1 MYCCRKTIP
10 QTCSKEKHKKKQ
22 WRSYPILYQ
31 ESPSAIVSRE
41 MFQLAQE
48 ELARRNSKKPVTQKK
63 AKTNRG
69 RLTSKYPLSERLFC
83 GNCGCYYR
91 RITWDIHGR
100 KQVVWRCINRVEFG
114 KRYCGD
120 SPSIPEEVLHH
131 AILEAIRS
139 LVQNRQKDWQPIW
152 KTLCWI
158 VSPIIWMN
166 FPPEAIK
173 NKLKNWN
180 RNLTNYWLWPR
191 RKWNCR
197 PKARADRKG
206 NAETERKGSGIGRF
220 RIYFTTHTRSGGV
233 KLRSSFPWPF
243 GTDMGGE
250 VMILYDPEIIL
261 RIRPTWHDLYRPI
274 RCRGTGPRQRLI

>member
-1 MYCCRKTIP
+1 MDIVRILKNEKYMGDVLLQKTY
-10 QTCSKEKHKKKQ
+10 TTNLFEGKHKKNNGEVTQYYIKNHH
-22 WRSYPILYQ
+22 P
-31 ESPSAIVSRE
+31 AIVSRE

-63 AKTNRG
+63 VKTNRG
-69 RLTSKYPLSERLFC
+69 RFTSKYPLSERLVC

-91 RITWDIHGR
+91 RVTWDIHGR

-158 VSPIIWMN
+158 ISQIIWMN
-166 FPPEAIK
+166 FPRK
-173 NKLKNWN
+173 QSK
-180 RNLTNYWLWPR
+180 TN
-191 RKWNCR
+191 
-197 PKARADRKG
+197 
-206 NAETERKGSGIGRF
+206 
-220 RIYFTTHTRSGGV
+220 
-233 KLRSSFPWPF
+233 
-243 GTDMGGE
+243 
-250 VMILYDPEIIL
+250 
-261 RIRPTWHDLYRPI
+261 
-274 RCRGTGPRQRLI
+274 